1 MSSVVRAAA
10 LRGLP
15 QLVHGLGGD
24 ADGLFAR
31 ARVPVDSLD
40 NDDALV
46 PSRTAGRLLET
57 AASELHRP
65 DLGLR
70 LAAQQD
76 IGVLGP
82 LSIAVENSATLG
94 DALDCATRFLFAH
107 SPGSR
112 VAQVPD
118 PQSAPGVVG
127 LLYENADPMPAQA
140 VDHALGLF
148 HRVIVLLHG
157 GSYGLRSAHLPHP
170 PLAPVSSYTD
180 HFGADVRFAQP
191 GALLRVPTRL
201 LTTALPGADPVLREI
216 TLDYIAAHFTEP
228 ARSTSDQVRLLLA
241 RSLGSAPIHLAA
253 IARLLTVHPRTLQR
267 RLAAEST
274 SFDALLDDVRR
285 TTAHRLITE
294 TDLPFSQVTAMVGL
308 TGQSALTRAVRRWS
322 GRAPRDLRQQ
332 RPVAAAPGV
341 SGGADA

>member
-31 ARVPVDSLD
+31 ARVPVDALD

-46 PSRTAGRLLET
+46 PSRHAGRLLET
-57 AASELHRP
+57 AARDLDCP

-82 LSIAVENSATLG
+82 LAIAVENSPTLG

-112 VAQVPD
+112 VAQVRD
-118 PQSAPGVVG
+118 PQRTPGVVG
-127 LLYENADPMPAQA
+127 LLYENAGPDPMPPQA

-148 HRVIVLLHG
+148 HRAIVLLRG

-170 PLAPVSSYTD
+170 PLAPVAAYTD

-191 GALLRVPTRL
+191 GALLRVPTQL
-201 LTTALPGADPVLREI
+201 LATALPGANPVLREI
-216 TLDYIAAHFTEP
+216 TLDYLADRFTRPEET
-228 ARSTSDQVRLLLA
+228 TSDQVRLLLT
-241 RSLGSAPIHLAA
+241 RSLGSAPVHLGA

-274 SFDALLDDVRR
+274 TFDALLDDVRR
-285 TTAHRLITE
+285 DTAHRLITE

-322 GRAPRDLRQQ
+322 GHTPRDLR
-332 RPVAAAPGV
+332 RGHRERY
-341 SGGADA
+341 